1 MRLNNIESLTSSY
14 FSSRG
19 EVRNDVNED
28 IKYIRGLVKYGMN
41 EKAIEKVADLVNDLK
56 EYKRENP
63 KERIREVRM
72 EIEQAFTDFNSG
84 KIDRDECVSIV
95 RESLE
100 NLEEMEDYFERLD
113 DNGYEGIYP
122 LYEEVM
128 EKSGRLRSQLFTIVN
143 NMNKA
148 TGGRDF
154 NTLEELQKSIEKVIH
169 YKPDKSIVE
178 QKEKEEEI
186 SAEGMIIQGVQAMME
201 RGKQQQTREV
211 MEKVQ
216 SMIEEEKEEEKADT
230 GKIPDDVEVDELFE
244 E

>member
-1 MRLNNIESLTSSY
+1 MIIPSLPSTGIREEIKELLNNITKKSNHKALMRLNNIESLTSSY

-19 EVRNDVNED
+19 EIRKDVNKD

-100 NLEEMEDYFERLD
+100 NLEEMEDYFERL
-113 DNGYEGIYP
+113 EREI
-122 LYEEVM
+122 
-128 EKSGRLRSQLFTIVN
+128 K
-143 NMNKA
+143 
-148 TGGRDF
+148 GGR
-154 NTLEELQKSIEKVIH
+154 
-169 YKPDKSIVE
+169 
-178 QKEKEEEI
+178 
-186 SAEGMIIQGVQAMME
+186 
-201 RGKQQQTREV
+201 
-211 MEKVQ
+211 
-216 SMIEEEKEEEKADT
+216 
-230 GKIPDDVEVDELFE
+230 
-244 E
+244 